1 MNVLLLTKYG
11 QLAASTRY
19 RYLQFQAHLESVGI
33 HCHLSPLLDNDYL
46 RGMFAG
52 KRPLGPAARALARR
66 TWAVLTARRYD
77 KVVVHC
83 EAQPYLPPV
92 FEWLLVQLGVP
103 YVYDFD
109 DAIFHQYDA
118 HPNGLVRC
126 LFSGKIRRVIR
137 GATAVIAGNEY
148 LASYARQANSNVTVI
163 PTVVDT
169 TRYLPGGH
177 ADARNGRL
185 VIGWVG
191 SPSTAKFLL
200 DRVDALRTVCRNTG
214 ARLVLVGAGPLDLPG
229 VPVEIRP
236 WREEAEV
243 EDIQGFDIGI
253 MPIPD
258 TPWTRGKCG
267 FKLIQYMA
275 CGLPVVASPV
285 GVNSDIVDDGHN
297 GFLAGSDERWVASLC
312 ALAASAAQRRQFGE
326 AGREKVVR
334 RYSVDVAAPLLAA
347 VLAER
352 PPAVAS
358 AAGVLRTPTAH
369 Q

>member
-19 RYLQFQAHLESVGI
+19 RYLQFQAHLQSVGI

-52 KRPLGPAARALARR
+52 KPPLGPAAKAFVRR

-92 FEWLLVQLGVP
+92 LEWLLIKIGVP

-118 HPNGLVRC
+118 HPSAVVRR

-148 LASYARQANSNVTVI
+148 LASYARQANSNVTII

-169 TRYLPGGH
+169 TRYVPASGPH
-177 ADARNGRL
+177 ARDDRL

-191 SPSTAKFLL
+191 SPSTATFVL
-200 DRVDALRTVCRNTG
+200 DRVDALRNVCRDTG
-214 ARLVLVGAGPLDLPG
+214 ARLVLVGSGPVSLPG

-236 WREEAEV
+236 WREETEV
-243 EDIQGFDIGI
+243 EDIQAFDIGI

-258 TPWTRGKCG
+258 TPWARGKCG

-285 GVNSDIVDDGHN
+285 GVNSEIVDEGRS
-297 GFLAGSDERWVASLC
+297 GYLAAGDEQWVAALS
-312 ALAASAAQRRQFGE
+312 ALATNPARRRQFGVV
-326 AGREKVVR
+326 GREKVVR

-347 VLAER
+347 A
-352 PPAVAS
+352 
-358 AAGVLRTPTAH
+358 LRTPTAH